1 MASPLV
7 HPFKSF
13 RLSKAQTSC
22 IYIVT
27 ILTPFEYVP
36 IIQFSH
42 TQSISVYLNLMAY
55 SFNLFLTLFLTF
67 SMAFLAMAGPLNSPS
82 TLATRLKLDNQ
93 NNWWESLF
101 ELQSCNGEA
110 ILFFLKGET
119 YLGSNCCR
127 AIRIIQHE
135 CWPTMM
141 SSLGFTK
148 QEGDILFG
156 YCDAFEE
163 DNSTTAKILPLP
175 SPTPIEG

>member
-36 IIQFSH
+36 IIPFSY
-42 TQSISVYLNLMAY
+42 SIYLYLNLMAY

-93 NNWWESLF
+93 NNCWESLF

-110 ILFFLKGET
+110 ILFFLNGET

-127 AIRIIQHE
+127 AIRIIQRE
-135 CWPTMM
+135 CWPAMM
-141 SSLGFTK
+141 SSLGFTE

-156 YCDAFEE
+156 YCDASEE
-163 DNSTTAKILPLP
+163 DDITTAKILPLP